1 VEKFY
6 HGGAEFS
13 GLRCIY
19 NNEVVSMGKIKWHK
33 VAEDINELAWQQ
45 NNMAVIEADGKK
57 VTIARFK
64 EELFVFAYK
73 CPHASG
79 VLADGFIDALG
90 NVVCPMHRYKFNM
103 QNGRNTSGEGYYMKT
118 YHIEKRTEGI
128 FVGIES
134 SGLFG

>member
-1 VEKFY
+1 MEKFY

-19 NNEVVSMGKIKWHK
+19 NNEIVSMGRIKWHK

>member
-1 VEKFY
+1 MEKFY

>member
-19 NNEVVSMGKIKWHK
+19 NNEIVSMGRIKWHK